1 MQQFEEV
8 HADRYRYRI
17 EESPFDV
24 GAYLE
29 WAASV
34 SGEAAERSR
43 RREEAAAATP
53 VP

>member
-43 RREEAAAATP
+43 RREEAAATTP